1 MMTQEEINK
10 MMQGGNSSSDDAA
23 PAEAEASEEGSY
35 YLDTT
40 EKDAIGEVSNIC
52 MGTCATTLY
61 TLLNKRVHITTPK
74 VTVGTIEDHISEFK
88 TPYVGVEVSYTEGIS
103 GYNIFILKKKDVL
116 MMTNL
121 LMGGEGE
128 VNEGDELDELAF
140 SAISEVMNQ
149 MVGSSST
156 ALADVLG
163 RPINISTPRVKALDV
178 GDTDFSELVN
188 EKDVTI
194 MVSFRMEIEGLL
206 ESNIMQIIPYES
218 GKEILHK
225 ILGGE
230 EEEAPAPAAPSE
242 SVQAAPPQAPEPT
255 YSAQQPTTAP
265 QPPIKEQSVVGVKA
279 VQYQSFD
286 SVPGTSGGAADDKN
300 MGLIMEVPLQ
310 VTVELGSSRKTIK
323 EILALSTGSVVVLN
337 RMAGEMVDIM
347 VNGVLFAVGEV
358 VVIDDNYGVR
368 ITEIVNKAPV

>member
-10 MMQGGNSSSDDAA
+10 MMQGANASSDAAMPQEQA
-23 PAEAEASEEGSY
+23 PADDQSY
-35 YLDTT
+35 HLDTT

-61 TLLNKRVHITTPK
+61 TLLNKRVHITTP
-74 VTVGTIEDHISEFK
+74 TVSIGTIEDHIAEFQ
-88 TPYVGVEVSYTEGIS
+88 TPYVGVEVSYTQGIS
-103 GYNIFILKKKDVL
+103 GYNIFILKKRDVL
-116 MMTNL
+116 LMTNL
-121 LMGGEGE
+121 LMGGDGE
-128 VNEGDELDELAF
+128 INEDDELDELAF

-163 RPINISTPRVKALDV
+163 RTINISTPRVKALDI
-178 GDTDFSELVN
+178 GDSDFSELVN
-188 EKDVTI
+188 ENDVTI
-194 MVSFRMEIEGLL
+194 RVSFKMEIEDLL
-206 ESNIMQIIPYES
+206 ESNIMQIIPFES
-218 GKEILHK
+218 GKEILNK

-230 EEEAPAPAAPSE
+230 EEEAPAQPAAAETASAAPSV
-242 SVQAAPPQAPEPT
+242 SPTAAPSSAPPATPQT
-255 YSAQQPTTAP
+255 
-265 QPPIKEQSVVGVKA
+265 PIKEQSVVGVKA
-279 VQYQSFD
+279 MQYQSFD
-286 SVPGTSGGAADDKN
+286 AVPGTSGSADDKN

-323 EILALSTGSVVVLN
+323 EILSLSTGSVVVLN

-347 VNGVLFAVGEV
+347 VNGVLFAIGEV

-368 ITEIVNKAPV
+368 ITEIVNKSPV